1 MKYIY
6 IKIEN
11 VDIVRLFFIN
21 RILLLQV
28 LITVIIYAIFK
39 NVNILL
45 KLLVRKNYHV
55 AIHVSELMVKYN
67 VYLVWINNVNLLI
80 KAKKVV
86 IIVTYVGQ
94 KL

>member
-28 LITVIIYAIFK
+28 LITAIIYAIFK

>member
-28 LITVIIYAIFK
+28 LITAIIYAIFK
-39 NVNILL
+39 NVNIIL
-45 KLLVRKNYHV
+45 KLLVRKNYLV
-55 AIHVSELMVKYN
+55 VIHVSELMVKYN
-67 VYLVWINNVNLLI
+67 VYLVWINNVNL
-80 KAKKVV
+80 
-86 IIVTYVGQ
+86 
-94 KL
+94 